1 MSSRSRFPPFPPGLF
16 FAATCVFFAFSA
28 SCVYSEKNKDGGIF
42 GENPKKKSRS
52 MQAASS
58 KNLRQRLG
66 REEAKVAGLEKKVV
80 LRGLSYAGQIYAP
93 RGSHWWA
100 PAR

>member
-1 MSSRSRFPPFPPGLF
+1 MSSRSRFPPFLPGLLF
-16 FAATCVFFAFSA
+16 TATCVFFVFAA

-42 GENPKKKSRS
+42 GESPKKKSRS
-52 MQAASS
+52 TQAASS

-66 REEAKVAGLEKKVV
+66 REEAKVAGLEKKVG

-93 RGSHWWA
+93 RGSHRWA
-100 PAR
+100 PAS